1 MLSLPMLDE
10 DAEKTPLSLCH
21 LSGRDFLTEPAV
33 MLLLYPSLECTEGRW
48 FNYLQHMEIKCETQP
63 QNQKMSILFKSA
75 VTGRFRIP

>member
-33 MLLLYPSLECTEGRW
+33 MLLLYPSLECTEGPW
-48 FNYLQHMEIKCETQP
+48 LNYLQHMEMKCETQP